1 MYPLCA
7 PEVSWKGQLGRG
19 NGHVVGVYA
28 RTAWAER
35 NKGGRLCLTQMTR
48 MLGMRV
54 LAGFQE
60 KSSLQS
66 QPGMSRSPTR
76 QGVPDVCSESWVST
90 SPLGTSNTY

>member
-1 MYPLCA
+1 MFPLRA
-7 PEVSWKGQLGRG
+7 PEVSWKGHLGRG

-28 RTAWAER
+28 STVWAER
-35 NKGGRLCLTQMTR
+35 NKGGQLCLTQMTR
-48 MLGMRV
+48 MLGVRV

-60 KSSLQS
+60 KSFLQS

-76 QGVPDVCSESWVST
+76 KGVPAMCSESWVST